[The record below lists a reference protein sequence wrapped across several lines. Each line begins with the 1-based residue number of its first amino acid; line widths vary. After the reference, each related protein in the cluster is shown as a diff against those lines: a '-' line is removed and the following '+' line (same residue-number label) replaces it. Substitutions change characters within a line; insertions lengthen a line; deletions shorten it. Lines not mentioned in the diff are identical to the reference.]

1 MPAFVYGE
9 GLASECWESDTYFIL
24 FVHSFDF
31 EQITMAIH
39 DPASFAIQK
48 LKKLLCLKSAR
59 DIIHKLNEKI
69 ASGFDRS
76 YYEST
81 NYVEP

>member
-1 MPAFVYGE
+1 
-9 GLASECWESDTYFIL
+9 
-24 FVHSFDF
+24 
-31 EQITMAIH
+31 MAIH

-59 DIIHKLNEKI
+59 DIIYMLNDKI